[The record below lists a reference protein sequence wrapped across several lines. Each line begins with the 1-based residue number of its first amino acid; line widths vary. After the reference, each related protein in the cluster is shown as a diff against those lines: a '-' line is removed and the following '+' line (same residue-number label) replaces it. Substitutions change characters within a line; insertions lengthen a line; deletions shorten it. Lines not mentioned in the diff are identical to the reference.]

1 MEMTPEEFRD
11 AARRTA
17 EWVLRYREAVA
28 EKPVKPRIDPGDV
41 AARIPEG
48 PPEKGEP
55 FEAILADMDEVVEPG
70 LTHWNHP
77 RFFAYFPSNSSAP
90 GVLAEFLAAA
100 LNQNAMLWRT
110 APAATEMEER
120 MTGWVRELVG
130 LPSDFEGVIL
140 DTASTSSFTALLA
153 AREETGLEVRRRG
166 LAGRTDLPPF
176 LLYVS
181 EQGHSSLE
189 KAAMAAG
196 LGRAGV
202 RRVLADED
210 WRMDP
215 GALDEML
222 REDREAGRMPVMV
235 CATVG
240 TTSTAAVDP
249 VDEIADVCEE
259 HDVWLHVD
267 AAYAGPAAMVPELR
281 DRFAGWG
288 RADSVVLN
296 PHKWMATPL
305 DCSVLLFRDRDA
317 LRRSLALTPEYL
329 ESDEGAR
336 TDLMDFGLPLGRR
349 FRALKLW
356 FLIRWYGAEGLRS
369 LLRSHVRWARGFA
382 EKLREDTRFE
392 LAAPPSFSTVCF
404 RALPPGSVRG
414 ASKSDHERYASR
426 PRGDDGAGREEPG
439 GERPARSA
447 GGDAAPEKPSARP
460 LDREEGVDE
469 LAANELNRRL
479 LRAVNDSGE
488 AFLSHTELSGSRV
501 IRLAVGGPY
510 TRQEDVRRV
519 RELLGEKYDELT
531 S

>member
-11 AARRTA
+11 AARRAA
-17 EWVLRYREAVA
+17 EWVARYRQKVEDQ
-28 EKPVKPRIDPGDV
+28 PVKARVDPGDV
-41 AARIPEG
+41 AARIPAS
-48 PPEKGEP
+48 PPEEGEP
-55 FEAILADMDEVVEPG
+55 FEAILADMEEVVEPG
-70 LTHWNHP
+70 LTHWTHP
-77 RFFAYFPSNSSAP
+77 RFFAYFPSSASAP
-90 GVLAEFLAAA
+90 AVLAEFLAAA

-130 LPSDFEGVIL
+130 LPDDFEGVIL

-153 AREETGLEVRRRG
+153 ARERAVPEVRRRG
-166 LAGRTDLPPF
+166 LAGRTDLPPL
-176 LLYVS
+176 LLYAS
-181 EQGHSSLE
+181 EQAHSSLE
-189 KAAMAAG
+189 KAAIAAG
-196 LGRAGV
+196 MGRDGV
-202 RRVLADED
+202 RKVPADD
-210 WRMDP
+210 GWRMDP
-215 GALDEML
+215 DALDERL
-222 REDREAGRMPVMV
+222 REDREAGRKPVMV

-249 VDEIADVCEE
+249 ADAIADVCEE

-281 DRFAGWG
+281 KRFEGWE

-356 FLIRWYGAEGLRS
+356 FLIRWHGADGLRS
-369 LLRSHVRWARGFA
+369 MLERHVAWARDFA
-382 EKLREDTRFE
+382 GEMRDDPRFD
-392 LAAPPSFSTVCF
+392 LVADPSFSTVCF
-404 RALPPGSVRG
+404 RALPPESVRG
-414 ASKSDHERYASR
+414 TPKGEHDRYA
-426 PRGDDGAGREEPG
+426 ATG
-439 GERPARSA
+439 GERREAAEERD
-447 GGDAAPEKPSARP
+447 GDAAEEGKAAEKPSARP
-460 LDREEGVDE
+460 LDRGEGVDE

-479 LRAVNDSGE
+479 LTAVNDSGE
-488 AFLSHTELSGSRV
+488 AFLSHTELSGSYV
-501 IRLAVGGPY
+501 LRLSVGGPF
-510 TRQEDVRRV
+510 TRREDVRRV
-519 RELLGEKYDELT
+519 RELLGEAYDELT
-531 S
+531 G